1 MANSSLTSTPTSSN
15 KRSGAAKYLIPIALV
30 VILVGA
36 LIGLRVASTASS
48 PARPAAMPTNPA
60 IEDRYGIRISMVGAT
75 ADGGLVDFRFVV
87 VNPDKALA
95 MLQDEAQLPVIV
107 TENTGTLINSATLM
121 VAKHDLTPGGTYF
134 LLYRNTQG
142 AIKHGTPVTV
152 KFGDLKLEHVI
163 AQ

>member
-1 MANSSLTSTPTSSN
+1 MADSSITSTPTSS
-15 KRSGAAKYLIPIALV
+15 KRPGATRFLIPIALV
-30 VILVGA
+30 VILVAA
-36 LIGLRVASTASS
+36 LVGLRAATSS
-48 PARPAAMPTNPA
+48 SGAARSAAMPTNPA

-87 VNPDKALA
+87 VDPDKALA
-95 MLQDEAQLPVIV
+95 MLQDESKLPVMV
-107 TENTGTLINSATLM
+107 AEDSGTLVNSTALM
-121 VAKHDLTPGGTYF
+121 VAKHDLNPGGTYF

-152 KFGDLKLEHVI
+152 KFGDLKLEHVM

>member
-1 MANSSLTSTPTSSN
+1 MTNSPLTSTPTSS
-15 KRSGAAKYLIPIALV
+15 KRPGAAKYLILIALGA
-30 VILVGA
+30 ILVVGA
-36 LIGLRVASTASS
+36 LIGLRAVTTSS
-48 PARPAAMPTNPA
+48 SAAHTAAMPTNPT
-60 IEDRYGIRISMVGAT
+60 IEDQYGIRINMVGAT

-87 VNPDKALA
+87 VDPDKALA
-95 MLQDEAQLPVIV
+95 MLQDESKLPVMV
-107 TENTGTLINSATLM
+107 AEDSGTLVNSATLM
-121 VAKHDLTPGGTYF
+121 IAKHDLNPGGTYF